1 MLAKVISKAQN
12 TFVEGRQIL
21 DVVLIVNEVID
32 LILKNNGSVILCMLD
47 IEKAYDYVEGLFF
60 AYSYGENGIWG
71 EVVKVD
77 QVVFIHN

>member
-32 LILKNNGSVILCMLD
+32 LILKNNASVILCMLD
-47 IEKAYDYVEGLFF
+47 IEKAYDYVEWLFF